1 MNADKRGF
9 KHHNLTNRVIGVFYE
24 VYNDLG
30 QGFLE
35 SVYQEAMAVASP
47 EGFGWSGEHGS
58 VSSFVARW
66 GGSFAPK
73 PQSKRMAFANERKA
87 RPHVNAD
94 EGRCQELNFNRD
106 LGGQTRRGLPCLCS

>member
-66 GGSFAPK
+66 GGVSRRNRSPSEWPLPTK
-73 PQSKRMAFANERKA
+73 ERLGRTLMPMKA
-87 RPHVNAD
+87 GVKN
-94 EGRCQELNFNRD
+94 
-106 LGGQTRRGLPCLCS
+106 